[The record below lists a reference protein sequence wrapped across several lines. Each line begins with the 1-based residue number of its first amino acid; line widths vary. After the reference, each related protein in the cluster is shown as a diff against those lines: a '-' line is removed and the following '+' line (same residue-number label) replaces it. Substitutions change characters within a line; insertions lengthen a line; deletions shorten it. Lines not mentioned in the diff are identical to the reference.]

1 MQILERILH
10 CDPLNVR
17 LVAYNHCIPM
27 PCGSA
32 TFPLGPYPP
41 SKRGVM
47 AEDTSYCAAL
57 LRRHDADRYL
67 TALFAPGERREAL
80 FALYAFNLEIAR
92 MREAVSEPMMGLIR
106 LQWWRDGLAEIAQGK
121 VRAHEVLRPLATAIA
136 AHELSLPLFDRLIA
150 ARERDLD
157 AEPPADLASLVAYA
171 RESSGTLT
179 ELALE
184 ILGKPSAGQREA
196 GQAAGIA
203 WSLTGLLRAVP
214 FHASQRRVYLPADLL
229 GETGVT
235 AGQLIERGFQPA
247 LQPVIK
253 SVADEAGRW
262 AAKARKAGV
271 ISRPFLPAFLPL
283 TLADLYRR
291 RLAAAGFNP
300 FDARVQQ
307 APPWRVWRLTLNW
320 LLARP

>member
-1 MQILERILH
+1 
-10 CDPLNVR
+10 
-17 LVAYNHCIPM
+17 
-27 PCGSA
+27 
-32 TFPLGPYPP
+32 
-41 SKRGVM
+41 M
-47 AEDTSYCAAL
+47 AEDISYCAAL

-106 LQWWRDGLAEIAQGK
+106 LQWWRDAIAEIAQGK
-121 VRAHEVLRPLATAIA
+121 VRAHEVVRPLAAAVTA
-136 AHELSLPLFDRLIA
+136 HGLSLPLFERLIA

-184 ILGKPSAGQREA
+184 ILGKPSQAQREA

-229 GETGVT
+229 REAGMT

-247 LQPVIK
+247 VKPVINA
-253 SVADEAGRW
+253 VADEAGRW
-262 AAKARKAGV
+262 AAKVRAAGV
-271 ISRPFLPAFLPL
+271 VSRSFLPAFLPV

-300 FDARVQQ
+300 FDGRVQQ
-307 APPWRVWRLTLNW
+307 APPWRIWRLALHW
-320 LLARP
+320 LLGRC

>member
-1 MQILERILH
+1 MTPSPNVLCRLLEWIFH

-27 PCGSA
+27 PCGFNGHMPIRTRGHGGRRFPIAA
-32 TFPLGPYPP
+32 T
-41 SKRGVM
+41 
-47 AEDTSYCAAL
+47 L

-106 LQWWRDGLAEIAQGK
+106 LQWWRDALAEIAQGK
-121 VRAHEVLRPLATAIA
+121 VRAHEVVRPLAAAIA
-136 AHELSLPLFDRLIA
+136 AHNLSLPLFERLIA

-157 AEPPADLASLVAYA
+157 AEPPADLPSLVDYA

-184 ILGKPSAGQREA
+184 VLGRPSAEQREA

-203 WSLTGLLRAVP
+203 WSLTGLLRAAP
-214 FHASQRRVYLPADLL
+214 FHASQRRVLS
-229 GETGVT
+229 
-235 AGQLIERGFQPA
+235 AGG
-247 LQPVIK
+247 
-253 SVADEAGRW
+253 S
-262 AAKARKAGV
+262 AARSWG
-271 ISRPFLPAFLPL
+271 
-283 TLADLYRR
+283 
-291 RLAAAGFNP
+291 
-300 FDARVQQ
+300 DAR
-307 APPWRVWRLTLNW
+307 ATH
-320 LLARP
+320 

>member
-1 MQILERILH
+1 
-10 CDPLNVR
+10 
-17 LVAYNHCIPM
+17 
-27 PCGSA
+27 
-32 TFPLGPYPP
+32 
-41 SKRGVM
+41 M
-47 AEDTSYCAAL
+47 AQDISYCAAL

-106 LQWWRDGLAEIAQGK
+106 LQWWRDALSEIAQGK
-121 VRAHEVLRPLATAIA
+121 VRAHEVVRPLAAAIA
-136 AHELSLPLFDRLIA
+136 AHDLSLPLFERLIA

-157 AEPPADLASLVAYA
+157 AEPPADMASLVAYA
-171 RESSGTLT
+171 RASSGTLS

-184 ILGKPSAGQREA
+184 VLGKPSAGQREA

-214 FHASQRRVYLPADLL
+214 FHASQRRVFLPADLL
-229 GETGVT
+229 REAGMT

-247 LQPVIK
+247 LVPVIRA
-253 SVADEAGRW
+253 VADEAGRW
-262 AAKARKAGV
+262 AAKARGAGMV
-271 ISRPFLPAFLPL
+271 SRPFLPALLPVS
-283 TLADLYRR
+283 LAHLYRR

-300 FDARVQQ
+300 FDAKVQQ
-307 APPWRVWRLTLNW
+307 APPWRVWRLTLHW
-320 LLARP
+320 LLGHC